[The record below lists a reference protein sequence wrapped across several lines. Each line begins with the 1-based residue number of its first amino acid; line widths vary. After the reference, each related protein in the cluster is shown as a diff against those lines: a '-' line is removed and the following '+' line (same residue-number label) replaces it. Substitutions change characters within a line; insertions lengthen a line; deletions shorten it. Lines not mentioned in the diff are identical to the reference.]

1 MTQAAKPAA
10 RPLSPHLQV
19 YRLPLAAWLSIT
31 HRITGIGL
39 TIGTLLLTW
48 WVASAAYGPHVY
60 AQVMSFL
67 TSPIGYLF
75 MFGFSVALFYHL
87 CNGIRHLLWDIG
99 KNFEIAQ
106 TNRGN
111 MVVIAGTI
119 VLTVVS
125 WVLALRMGG

>member
-48 WVASAAYGPHVY
+48 WVASAAYGPEAY
-60 AQVMSFL
+60 GMTTAFL
-67 TSPIGYLF
+67 GSPIGYFLL
-75 MFGFSVALFYHL
+75 FGFSVALFYHL
-87 CNGIRHLLWDIG
+87 CNGIRHLFWDVG
-99 KNFEIAQ
+99 MNFEIAQ
-106 TNRGN
+106 TNRAN
-111 MVVIAGTI
+111 LIVLAGTI
-119 VLTVVS
+119 ILTAAT
-125 WVLALRMGG
+125 WLLALM